1 MTSPL
6 ETPMAVTV
14 RAPAKI
20 NLELFVGPRG
30 EDGYHALATV
40 YQAVSIHDEVTAA
53 YADEWGCSVSGR
65 DADRVPTD
73 ESNLALKA
81 ARTLAERT
89 GGQDPVHLSIRKEI
103 PVAGGMAGG
112 SSDAAATLVACD
124 WLWGLG
130 LSKDELGE
138 VAAGLGSDVPFL
150 LHGGTAMG
158 TGRGELITP
167 VLTRGTFHWVLAA
180 AETGLS
186 TPEVYRHFDAIAARD
201 KRAVPA
207 PSSSMELMTALRSG
221 DAKGLAAH
229 LRNDL
234 QPAAI
239 ELRPELGDVIEAG
252 LHFGA
257 LAGIVSGSGPTVA
270 FLVADTERSID
281 LAVALAATRTVS
293 ETYRAT
299 GPVPGASVRGVPRVD

>member
-1 MTSPL
+1 MTSAML
-6 ETPMAVTV
+6 TPPSVTV
-14 RAPAKI
+14 RAPAKV
-20 NLELFVGPRG
+20 NLELRVGPARR
-30 EDGYHALATV
+30 DGFHALATL
-40 YQAVSIHDEVTAA
+40 YQAVSLYDEVTVQSAEDWA
-53 YADEWGCSVSGR
+53 IRIQGSRALGLPAD
-65 DADRVPTD
+65 DT
-73 ESNLALKA
+73 NLAMRA
-81 ARTLAERT
+81 ARALAERH
-89 GGQDPVHLSIRKEI
+89 GIDEPVEILVDKEI

>member
-1 MTSPL
+1 MTSAML
-6 ETPMAVTV
+6 TPASVTV
-14 RAPAKI
+14 RAPAKV
-20 NLELFVGPRG
+20 NLELRVGPARP
-30 EDGYHALATV
+30 DGFHALATL
-40 YQAVSIHDEVTAA
+40 YQAVSLYDEVTVQSSEEWGIRIQGSRALGLP
-53 YADEWGCSVSGR
+53 ADE
-65 DADRVPTD
+65 T
-73 ESNLALKA
+73 NLAMRA
-81 ARTLAERT
+81 ARALATRHGVDE
-89 GGQDPVHLSIRKEI
+89 PVEIFIEKEI

-124 WLWGLG
+124 WMWGLG

-138 VAAGLGSDVPFL
+138 VAASLGSDVPFL

-180 AETGLS
+180 ADVGLP
-186 TPEVYRHFDAIAARD
+186 TPDVYRHFDTIAERES
-201 KRAVPA
+201 RAMPPPA
-207 PSSSMELMTALRSG
+207 SSMDLMAALRSG
-221 DAKGLAAH
+221 DPEGLAAN

-234 QPAAI
+234 QEAAI

-270 FLVADTERSID
+270 FLVADTESSID

-293 ETYRAT
+293 ETFRAT
-299 GPVPGASVRGVPRVD
+299 GPVHGASVRGVPRVD

>member
-53 YADEWGCSVSGR
+53 YAEEWGCSVSGR

-81 ARTLAERT
+81 ARALAERT

-112 SSDAAATLVACD
+112 SADAAAALVACD
-124 WLWGLG
+124 ALWETG
-130 LSKDELGE
+130 LSKEQLEE
-138 VAAGLGSDVPFL
+138 VAADLGSDVPFL
-150 LHGGTAMG
+150 LHGGTAVG
-158 TGRGELITP
+158 SGRGEVITA
-167 VLTRGTFHWVLAA
+167 VLAKGAYHWVFVPSVD
-180 AETGLS
+180 TGLS
-186 TPEVYRHFDAIAARD
+186 TPAVYRAFDERTAGTTVED
-201 KRAVPA
+201 PA
-207 PSSSMELMTALRSG
+207 PSAALMSALRAG
-221 DAKGLAAH
+221 DPVALAPV
-229 LRNDL
+229 LDNDL
-234 QPAAI
+234 QPDAI
-239 ELRPELGDVIEAG
+239 DLRPDIGEVIEAAMG
-252 LHFGA
+252 FGA
-257 LAGIVSGSGPTVA
+257 LAAIVSGSGPTVA
-270 FLVADTERSID
+270 VLAESTEGAID
-281 LAVALAATRTVS
+281 LAVSLTASGVAGDIL
-293 ETYRAT
+293 RAT
-299 GPVPGASVRGVPRVD
+299 GPVAGAHIIPTTRV